1 MVKVFGSSAFIGSAI
16 LHCLFYLHIEMSVY
30 NNNMNIMN
38 FISFLKNN
46 EERFGIVFNNKVT
59 DLTGQINNIK
69 SLKQLIQFN
78 CLEEGRSYAKNN
90 PGDIDI
96 NSIKLL
102 PVIPNPSKIIC
113 VGLNYHEHVKET
125 EKTIAD
131 NPVTFQRF
139 NDSQVAHMEN
149 MIIPKASDNLD
160 FEGEMALI
168 MKDSESHLSEDDALK
183 YIAGYSCYNDGS
195 VRDWQRHT
203 KSTFGMGKN
212 FKKTGSFGPHM
223 VLAQDIDDY
232 KQLKI
237 KTYLNGEVMQSA
249 SLSQLIFDLPFL
261 ISYVS
266 KALPWKAGDVLVTGT
281 PGGVGFKRNPPIYL
295 KEGDKVDITISEI
308 GTLSNILQN
317 EVL

>member
-1 MVKVFGSSAFIGSAI
+1 
-16 LHCLFYLHIEMSVY
+16 
-30 NNNMNIMN
+30 MNIMN
-38 FISFLKNN
+38 FISFLNNN

-69 SLKQLIQFN
+69 SLKELIQFN

-232 KQLKI
+232 KQLTI

-266 KALPWKAGDVLVTGT
+266 KALPWRAGDVLVTGT

-308 GTLSNILQN
+308 GTLSNTLQN
-317 EVL
+317 EAL

>member
-1 MVKVFGSSAFIGSAI
+1 M
-16 LHCLFYLHIEMSVY
+16 
-30 NNNMNIMN
+30 
-38 FISFLKNN
+38 
-46 EERFGIVFNNKVT
+46 
-59 DLTGQINNIK
+59 
-69 SLKQLIQFN
+69 
-78 CLEEGRSYAKNN
+78 
-90 PGDIDI
+90 
-96 NSIKLL
+96 

-232 KQLKI
+232 KQLTI

-266 KALPWKAGDVLVTGT
+266 KALPWRAGDVLVTGT
-281 PGGVGFKRNPPIYL
+281 PGGGGFKRNPPIYL

-308 GTLSNILQN
+308 GTLSNTLQN

>member
-1 MVKVFGSSAFIGSAI
+1 MKTSDIKLNIKKNLFGKLGRIQDVVSVTIVGS
-16 LHCLFYLHIEMSVY
+16 FVE
-30 NNNMNIMN
+30 
-38 FISFLKNN
+38 K
-46 EERFGIVFNNKVT
+46 E
-59 DLTGQINNIK
+59 DLTGISDIY
-69 SLKQLIQFN
+69 LKELIQFN

-232 KQLKI
+232 KQLTI

-266 KALPWKAGDVLVTGT
+266 KALPWRAGDVLVTGT

-308 GTLSNILQN
+308 GTLSNTLQN

>member
-1 MVKVFGSSAFIGSAI
+1 
-16 LHCLFYLHIEMSVY
+16 
-30 NNNMNIMN
+30 MN
-38 FISFLKNN
+38 FISFLNNN
-46 EERFGIVFNNKVT
+46 EEKFGIVFNNKVT

-69 SLKQLIQFN
+69 SLKELIQFN

-125 EKTIAD
+125 EKTISD

-149 MIIPKASDNLD
+149 MIIPKASDYLD

-232 KQLKI
+232 KQLTI

-261 ISYVS
+261 ISYIS
-266 KALPWKAGDVLVTGT
+266 KALPWRAGDVLVTGT

-308 GTLSNILQN
+308 GTLSNTLQN

>member
-1 MVKVFGSSAFIGSAI
+1 
-16 LHCLFYLHIEMSVY
+16 MSVY

-38 FISFLKNN
+38 FISFLNNN

-69 SLKQLIQFN
+69 SLKELIQFN

-232 KQLKI
+232 KQLTI

-266 KALPWKAGDVLVTGT
+266 KALPWRAGDVLVTGT

-308 GTLSNILQN
+308 GTLSNTLQN
-317 EVL
+317 EIL

>member
-1 MVKVFGSSAFIGSAI
+1 
-16 LHCLFYLHIEMSVY
+16 
-30 NNNMNIMN
+30 MNIMN
-38 FISFLKNN
+38 FISFLNNN

-69 SLKQLIQFN
+69 SLKELIQFN

-232 KQLKI
+232 KQLTI

-266 KALPWKAGDVLVTGT
+266 KALPWRAGDVLVTGT
-281 PGGVGFKRNPPIYL
+281 PGGVGFKRNPPIFM
-295 KEGDKVDITISEI
+295 KPGDNVEVEITEI
-308 GTLSNILQN
+308 GTLSNTLQN

>member
-1 MVKVFGSSAFIGSAI
+1 
-16 LHCLFYLHIEMSVY
+16 MSVY
-30 NNNMNIMN
+30 NNNIKIMN
-38 FISFLKNN
+38 FISFLNNN

-69 SLKQLIQFN
+69 SLKELIQFN

-223 VLAQDIDDY
+223 VLAEDIDDY

-266 KALPWKAGDVLVTGT
+266 KALPWRAGDVLVTGT

-308 GTLSNILQN
+308 GTLSNTLQN

>member
-1 MVKVFGSSAFIGSAI
+1 MAK
-16 LHCLFYLHIEMSVY
+16 
-30 NNNMNIMN
+30 
-38 FISFLKNN
+38 
-46 EERFGIVFNNKVT
+46 
-59 DLTGQINNIK
+59 
-69 SLKQLIQFN
+69 
-78 CLEEGRSYAKNN
+78 GRDYAKNN
-90 PGDIDI
+90 PGDI
-96 NSIKLL
+96 NLSSIKLL

-125 EKTIAD
+125 EKTVAD

-139 NDSQVAHMEN
+139 NDSQTAHLQN
-149 MIIPKASDNLD
+149 MIIPKASDKLD

-168 MKDSESHLSEDDALK
+168 MKDTGSHINEDTALDC
-183 YIAGYSCYNDGS
+183 IAGYSCYNDGS

-223 VLAQDIDDY
+223 VMAQDIDDY
-232 KQLKI
+232 KKLTI
-237 KTYLNGEVMQSA
+237 ETFLNGEVMQSA

-266 KALPWKAGDVLVTGT
+266 KALPWRAGDVLVTGT

-295 KEGDKVDITISEI
+295 KEGDKVDISISEI
-308 GTLSNILQN
+308 GTLSNTLQN
-317 EVL
+317 EVI

>member
-1 MVKVFGSSAFIGSAI
+1 
-16 LHCLFYLHIEMSVY
+16 
-30 NNNMNIMN
+30 MNIMN
-38 FISFLKNN
+38 FISFLNNN

-69 SLKQLIQFN
+69 SLKELIQFN
-78 CLEEGRSYAKNN
+78 CLEEGRNYAKNN

-149 MIIPKASDNLD
+149 MIIPKASANLD

-232 KQLKI
+232 KQLTI

-266 KALPWKAGDVLVTGT
+266 KALPWRAGDVLVTGT

-308 GTLSNILQN
+308 GTLSNTLQN

>member
-1 MVKVFGSSAFIGSAI
+1 
-16 LHCLFYLHIEMSVY
+16 
-30 NNNMNIMN
+30 MNIMN
-38 FISFLKNN
+38 FISFLNNN

-69 SLKQLIQFN
+69 SLKELIQFN

-149 MIIPKASDNLD
+149 MIIPKVSDNLD

-232 KQLKI
+232 KQLTI

-266 KALPWKAGDVLVTGT
+266 KALPWRAGDVLVTGT

-308 GTLSNILQN
+308 GTLSNTLQN

>member
-1 MVKVFGSSAFIGSAI
+1 
-16 LHCLFYLHIEMSVY
+16 MSVY
-30 NNNMNIMN
+30 NNNMNIMY
-38 FISFLKNN
+38 FISFLNNN
-46 EERFGIVFNNKVT
+46 EERFGIVINSKVT

-69 SLKQLIQFN
+69 SLKELIQFN
-78 CLEEGRSYAKNN
+78 CLEEARSYAKNN

-96 NSIKLL
+96 NSLKLL

-149 MIIPKASDNLD
+149 MIIPKASNNLD

-168 MKDSESHLSEDDALK
+168 MKDSESHLSEEDALK

-232 KQLKI
+232 KQLTI

-266 KALPWKAGDVLVTGT
+266 KALPWRAGDVLVTGT

-308 GTLSNILQN
+308 GTLSNTLQN

>member
-1 MVKVFGSSAFIGSAI
+1 
-16 LHCLFYLHIEMSVY
+16 MSVY
-30 NNNMNIMN
+30 NNNIKIMN
-38 FISFLKNN
+38 FISFLNNN

-69 SLKQLIQFN
+69 SLKELIQFN

-232 KQLKI
+232 KQLTI

-261 ISYVS
+261 ISYIS
-266 KALPWKAGDVLVTGT
+266 KALPWRAGDVLVTGT

-308 GTLSNILQN
+308 GTLSNTLQN

>member
-1 MVKVFGSSAFIGSAI
+1 
-16 LHCLFYLHIEMSVY
+16 
-30 NNNMNIMN
+30 MNIMN
-38 FISFLKNN
+38 FISFLNNN

-69 SLKQLIQFN
+69 SLKELIQFN

-232 KQLKI
+232 KQLTI

-266 KALPWKAGDVLVTGT
+266 KALPWRAGDVLVTGT

-308 GTLSNILQN
+308 GTLSNTLQN
-317 EVL
+317 EAP

>member
-1 MVKVFGSSAFIGSAI
+1 
-16 LHCLFYLHIEMSVY
+16 MSVY

-38 FISFLKNN
+38 FISFLNNN

-69 SLKQLIQFN
+69 SLKELIQFN

-149 MIIPKASDNLD
+149 MIIPKASNNLD

-168 MKDSESHLSEDDALK
+168 MKDSESHITEEDALK

-232 KQLKI
+232 KQLTI

-266 KALPWKAGDVLVTGT
+266 KALPWRAGDVLVTGT

-308 GTLSNILQN
+308 GTLSNTLQN
-317 EVL
+317 EVI

>member
-1 MVKVFGSSAFIGSAI
+1 
-16 LHCLFYLHIEMSVY
+16 
-30 NNNMNIMN
+30 MN
-38 FISFLKNN
+38 FISFLNNN

-69 SLKQLIQFN
+69 SLKELIKFN
-78 CLEEGRSYAKNN
+78 CLEKGRSYAKNN

-232 KQLKI
+232 KQLTI

-266 KALPWKAGDVLVTGT
+266 KALPWRAGDVLVTGT

-308 GTLSNILQN
+308 GTLSNTLQN

>member
-1 MVKVFGSSAFIGSAI
+1 
-16 LHCLFYLHIEMSVY
+16 
-30 NNNMNIMN
+30 MNY
-38 FISFLKNN
+38 ISFLINN
-46 EERFGIVFNNKVT
+46 EERFGIVSDNKVT
-59 DLTGQINNIK
+59 DLTGQINNTNCLKELIK
-69 SLKQLIQFN
+69 SNGLQK
-78 CLEEGRSYAKNN
+78 GRNYAKNN
-90 PGDIDI
+90 PGDINL

-125 EKTIAD
+125 EKTVAD

-139 NDSQVAHMEN
+139 NDSQTAHLQN
-149 MIIPKASDNLD
+149 MIIPKASDKLD

-168 MKDSESHLSEDDALK
+168 MKDTGSHINEDNALDC
-183 YIAGYSCYNDGS
+183 IAGYSCYNDGS

-223 VLAQDIDDY
+223 VMAEDIDDY
-232 KQLKI
+232 KKLTI
-237 KTYLNGEVMQSA
+237 ETFLNGEVMQSA

-295 KEGDKVDITISEI
+295 KEGDKVDISISEI
-308 GTLSNILQN
+308 GTLSLSLIHI
-317 EVL
+317 

>member
-1 MVKVFGSSAFIGSAI
+1 
-16 LHCLFYLHIEMSVY
+16 MSVY
-30 NNNMNIMN
+30 NNNINIMN
-38 FISFLKNN
+38 FISFLNNN

-69 SLKQLIQFN
+69 SLKELIQFN

-139 NDSQVAHMEN
+139 NDSQVAHLEN

-232 KQLKI
+232 KQLTI

-266 KALPWKAGDVLVTGT
+266 KALPWRAGDVLVTGT

-308 GTLSNILQN
+308 GTLSNTLQN

>member
-1 MVKVFGSSAFIGSAI
+1 
-16 LHCLFYLHIEMSVY
+16 MSVY
-30 NNNMNIMN
+30 NNNIKIMN
-38 FISFLKNN
+38 FISFLNNN

-69 SLKQLIQFN
+69 SLKELIQFN

-232 KQLKI
+232 KQLTI

-266 KALPWKAGDVLVTGT
+266 KALPWRAGDVLVTGT

>member
-1 MVKVFGSSAFIGSAI
+1 M
-16 LHCLFYLHIEMSVY
+16 
-30 NNNMNIMN
+30 
-38 FISFLKNN
+38 NN
-46 EERFGIVFNNKVT
+46 EERFGIVSDNKVT
-59 DLTGQINNIK
+59 DLTGQINNTNSLKELIK
-69 SLKQLIQFN
+69 SNGLQ
-78 CLEEGRSYAKNN
+78 EGRNYAKNN
-90 PGDIDI
+90 TGEIDL

-125 EKTIAD
+125 EKTVAD

-139 NDSQVAHMEN
+139 NDSQTAHLQD
-149 MIIPKASDNLD
+149 MIIPKASDKLD

-168 MKDSESHLSEDDALK
+168 MKDTGSHINEDNALNC
-183 YIAGYSCYNDGS
+183 IAGYSCYNDGS

-223 VLAQDIDDY
+223 VMAEDIDDY
-232 KQLKI
+232 KKLTI
-237 KTYLNGEVMQSA
+237 ETFLNGEVMQSA

-266 KALPWKAGDVLVTGT
+266 KALPWRAGDVLVTGT

-295 KEGDKVDITISEI
+295 KEGDKVDISISEI
-308 GTLSNILQN
+308 GTLSNTLQN
-317 EVL
+317 EVI

>member
-1 MVKVFGSSAFIGSAI
+1 
-16 LHCLFYLHIEMSVY
+16 MSVY

-38 FISFLKNN
+38 FISFLNNN

-69 SLKQLIQFN
+69 SLKELIQFN

-223 VLAQDIDDY
+223 VLAQDINDY
-232 KQLKI
+232 KQLTI

-266 KALPWKAGDVLVTGT
+266 KALPWRAGDVLVTGT

-295 KEGDKVDITISEI
+295 KEGDKVDITISKI
-308 GTLSNILQN
+308 GTLSNTLQN

>member
-1 MVKVFGSSAFIGSAI
+1 
-16 LHCLFYLHIEMSVY
+16 
-30 NNNMNIMN
+30 MN
-38 FISFLKNN
+38 FISFLNNN

-69 SLKQLIQFN
+69 SLKELIQFN

-168 MKDSESHLSEDDALK
+168 MKDSESHLNEDDALK

-232 KQLKI
+232 KQLTI

-266 KALPWKAGDVLVTGT
+266 KALPWRAGDVLVTGT

-308 GTLSNILQN
+308 GTLSNTLQN

>member
-1 MVKVFGSSAFIGSAI
+1 
-16 LHCLFYLHIEMSVY
+16 MSVY
-30 NNNMNIMN
+30 NNNIKIMN
-38 FISFLKNN
+38 FISFLNNN

-69 SLKQLIQFN
+69 SLKELIQFN

-232 KQLKI
+232 KQLTI

-266 KALPWKAGDVLVTGT
+266 KALPWRAGDVLVTGT

-295 KEGDKVDITISEI
+295 KDGDKVDITISEI
-308 GTLSNILQN
+308 GTLSNTLQN

>member
-1 MVKVFGSSAFIGSAI
+1 
-16 LHCLFYLHIEMSVY
+16 MSVY

-38 FISFLKNN
+38 FISFLNNN

-69 SLKQLIQFN
+69 SLKELIQFN

-139 NDSQVAHMEN
+139 NDSQVAHLEN

-232 KQLKI
+232 KQLTI

-266 KALPWKAGDVLVTGT
+266 KALPWRAGDVLVTGT

-308 GTLSNILQN
+308 GTLSNTLQN

>member
-1 MVKVFGSSAFIGSAI
+1 
-16 LHCLFYLHIEMSVY
+16 MSVY

-38 FISFLKNN
+38 FISFLNNN

-69 SLKQLIQFN
+69 SLKELIQFN
-78 CLEEGRSYAKNN
+78 YLEEGRSYAKNN

-232 KQLKI
+232 KQLTI

-266 KALPWKAGDVLVTGT
+266 KALPWRAGDVLVTGT

-308 GTLSNILQN
+308 GTLSNTLQN

>member
-1 MVKVFGSSAFIGSAI
+1 
-16 LHCLFYLHIEMSVY
+16 MSVY
-30 NNNMNIMN
+30 NNNINIMN
-38 FISFLKNN
+38 FISFLNNN

-69 SLKQLIQFN
+69 SLKELIQFN

-266 KALPWKAGDVLVTGT
+266 KALPWRAGDVLVTGT

-308 GTLSNILQN
+308 GTLSNTLQN

>member
-1 MVKVFGSSAFIGSAI
+1 
-16 LHCLFYLHIEMSVY
+16 MSVY

-38 FISFLKNN
+38 FISFLNNN

-69 SLKQLIQFN
+69 SLKELIQFN

-232 KQLKI
+232 KQLTI
-237 KTYLNGEVMQSA
+237 KTNLNGEVMQSA

-266 KALPWKAGDVLVTGT
+266 KALPWRAGDVLVTGT

-308 GTLSNILQN
+308 GTLSNTLQN

>member
-1 MVKVFGSSAFIGSAI
+1 
-16 LHCLFYLHIEMSVY
+16 MSVY

-38 FISFLKNN
+38 FISFLNNN
-46 EERFGIVFNNKVT
+46 EESFGIVFNNKVT

-69 SLKQLIQFN
+69 SLKELIQFN

-232 KQLKI
+232 KQLTI

-261 ISYVS
+261 ISYIS
-266 KALPWKAGDVLVTGT
+266 KALPWRAGDVLVTGT

-295 KEGDKVDITISEI
+295 KEGDKVDITISEN
-308 GTLSNILQN
+308 GTLSNTLQN

>member
-1 MVKVFGSSAFIGSAI
+1 
-16 LHCLFYLHIEMSVY
+16 MSVY
-30 NNNMNIMN
+30 NNNIKIMN
-38 FISFLKNN
+38 FISFINNN

-69 SLKQLIQFN
+69 SLKELIQFN

-232 KQLKI
+232 KQLTI

-266 KALPWKAGDVLVTGT
+266 KALPWRAGDVLVTGT

-308 GTLSNILQN
+308 GTLSNTLQN

>member
-1 MVKVFGSSAFIGSAI
+1 
-16 LHCLFYLHIEMSVY
+16 MSVY

-38 FISFLKNN
+38 FISFLNNN

-69 SLKQLIQFN
+69 SLKELIQFN

-195 VRDWQRHT
+195 VRAWQRHT

-232 KQLKI
+232 KQLTI

-266 KALPWKAGDVLVTGT
+266 KALPWRAGDVLVTGT

-308 GTLSNILQN
+308 GTLSNTLQN

>member
-1 MVKVFGSSAFIGSAI
+1 
-16 LHCLFYLHIEMSVY
+16 
-30 NNNMNIMN
+30 MN
-38 FISFLKNN
+38 FISFLNNN

-69 SLKQLIQFN
+69 SLKELIQFN

-232 KQLKI
+232 KQLTI

-266 KALPWKAGDVLVTGT
+266 KALPWRAGDVLVTGT

-308 GTLSNILQN
+308 GTLSNTLKN

>member
-1 MVKVFGSSAFIGSAI
+1 
-16 LHCLFYLHIEMSVY
+16 
-30 NNNMNIMN
+30 MN
-38 FISFLKNN
+38 FISFLNNN
-46 EERFGIVFNNKVT
+46 EERFGILFNNKVT

-69 SLKQLIQFN
+69 SLKELIQFN
-78 CLEEGRSYAKNN
+78 CLAEGRSYAKNN

-125 EKTIAD
+125 QKTIAD

-149 MIIPKASDNLD
+149 MIIPKASNNLD

-168 MKDSESHLSEDDALK
+168 MKDSESHLSEDVALK

-232 KQLKI
+232 KQLTI

-266 KALPWKAGDVLVTGT
+266 KALPWRAGDVLVTGT

-308 GTLSNILQN
+308 GTLSNTLQN

>member
-1 MVKVFGSSAFIGSAI
+1 
-16 LHCLFYLHIEMSVY
+16 MSVY
-30 NNNMNIMN
+30 NNNIKIMN
-38 FISFLKNN
+38 FISFLNNN

-69 SLKQLIQFN
+69 SLKELIQFN

-232 KQLKI
+232 KQLTI

-266 KALPWKAGDVLVTGT
+266 KALPWRAGDVLVTGT

-308 GTLSNILQN
+308 GTLSNTLQN
-317 EVL
+317 EIL

>member
-1 MVKVFGSSAFIGSAI
+1 
-16 LHCLFYLHIEMSVY
+16 MSVY
-30 NNNMNIMN
+30 NNNIKIMN
-38 FISFLKNN
+38 FISFLNNN

-69 SLKQLIQFN
+69 SLKELIQFN

-90 PGDIDI
+90 PGNIDI

-232 KQLKI
+232 KQLTI

-266 KALPWKAGDVLVTGT
+266 KALPWRAGDVLVTGT

-308 GTLSNILQN
+308 GTLSNTLQN

>member
-1 MVKVFGSSAFIGSAI
+1 
-16 LHCLFYLHIEMSVY
+16 MSVY
-30 NNNMNIMN
+30 NNNKNIMN
-38 FISFLKNN
+38 FISFLNNN

-69 SLKQLIQFN
+69 SLKELIQFN

-232 KQLKI
+232 KQLTI

-266 KALPWKAGDVLVTGT
+266 KALPWRAGDVLVTGT

-308 GTLSNILQN
+308 GTLSNTLQN